1 MVIKNIISSD
11 KFRYVLNSF
20 LSVASR
26 FILVFLFTDL
36 LKFNFLIIHTLVYF
50 YVLLQSYLVSKFFVF
65 NAKETN
71 YLKFILFNLI
81 ITLIEYFLILNI
93 VKNFNVNYSL
103 ATLVTGLFTFLFRY
117 LVYRYIIFK
126 K

>member
-93 VKNFNVNYSL
+93 VKNFNVNYAL
-103 ATLVTGLFTFLFRY
+103 ATLVTGFFTFLFRY

>member
-11 KFRYVLNSF
+11 KFRYVFNSS
-20 LSVASR
+20 LSVVSR
-26 FILVFLFTDL
+26 FILVFLFINL

-65 NAKETN
+65 HAKETN
-71 YLKFILFNLI
+71 YLKFIFFNLI